1 MTLTVEPP
9 LPDGV
14 ISSPWLW
21 GTVRGDP
28 AVKWVGVS
36 EESKSQK
43 KSGVNQKK
51 QVEFCFILKK
61 KIGLILNRWFDK
73 LSNTMCIYRVYGL
86 LSKPCN
92 SPSWPIRGSIKN
104 RCHIGRLQFK
114 KSHMNMTSRTQASLS
129 PPLMGH
135 SACGWP
141 SWTPTVKDLRTWR
154 FVGQRVGGHS
164 PN

>member
-36 EESKSQK
+36 EESKRQK

-61 KIGLILNRWFDK
+61 KDWFDFK
-73 LSNTMCIYRVYGL
+73 PLVWQTEQHNVCI
-86 LSKPCN
+86 
-92 SPSWPIRGSIKN
+92 
-104 RCHIGRLQFK
+104 
-114 KSHMNMTSRTQASLS
+114 
-129 PPLMGH
+129 
-135 SACGWP
+135 
-141 SWTPTVKDLRTWR
+141 
-154 FVGQRVGGHS
+154 
-164 PN
+164 